1 MDGDVIVILIVLSAI
16 GGFLS
21 GLLGIGGGV
30 IFVPILT
37 FVFEKMGVSNIDFT
51 SSVLANSFTIIL
63 FASAAATVKHILAK
77 NIKLKYL
84 LITGVSGVV
93 TSLLVAYFVLNSDL
107 YSKKFFLLLF
117 FGILILVLIRLLF
130 FKKAGNE
137 KEIENIKGYKFL
149 IVGAFTGIISGLTGV
164 GGGVIMVPA
173 FSSVLKVPLKI
184 AIGLSTGAIFIFALT
199 NFLQYGFMQ
208 PEQVLSKYQL
218 GFIRFDIIIYPI
230 LAVLFFAPLGVFGA
244 QKLKSKSLKWI
255 FILLLVVIII
265 KTILTIL
272 KEFGIV

>member
-130 FKKAGNE
+130 FKKAG
-137 KEIENIKGYKFL
+137 KL
-149 IVGAFTGIISGLTGV
+149 
-164 GGGVIMVPA
+164 
-173 FSSVLKVPLKI
+173 
-184 AIGLSTGAIFIFALT
+184 FI
-199 NFLQYGFMQ
+199 
-208 PEQVLSKYQL
+208 
-218 GFIRFDIIIYPI
+218 
-230 LAVLFFAPLGVFGA
+230 
-244 QKLKSKSLKWI
+244 
-255 FILLLVVIII
+255 
-265 KTILTIL
+265 
-272 KEFGIV
+272 